1 MAMHKVTCP
10 LRTRNFAA
18 IHSQSGGNTAPLA
31 HPLATFEPAIP
42 HSRHPELTAVVRWQ
56 MRLIGGNPIISVLEL
71 AKMSVL
77 TRSAVLGVAVVFIAL
92 ALAACG
98 SEPTPAPAAAPA
110 ASGSSAPAS
119 APAAA
124 ESDTIKVGIL
134 HSLSGTMSI
143 SETAVHDAELLAIE
157 EINASGGVMGKQI
170 EVVIEDGASDWPT
183 FAEKGRKLLQEDEV
197 AVVFGGW
204 TSASR
209 KAMLPVFEANNGL
222 LFYPV
227 QYEGLETS
235 PNIFYTGATT
245 NQQIVPAIEYLL
257 SEGKAKFYLLG
268 SDYVFPRT
276 SNLIINKQLAA
287 AGIEAVGEEYTPL
300 GHTEYSTVITK
311 IKAAEPDVVFN
322 TLNGDSNVA
331 FFKQLKDAGITAE
344 DLPTVSVSVAEEEI
358 TGIGADNIAGHLV
371 AWNYFQTTQTPENEK
386 FVAAFKTKYGESRV
400 TDDPIEA
407 GYFGVYLWKAAVEK
421 AGTTEVA
428 AVKEAAKGIQF
439 AAPGGMVTIHNENQH
454 VSKTVRIG
462 TVRDDGQIDEI
473 WNSGS
478 PVAPDPYLD
487 TYEWAA
493 GLRDLAQ

>member
-1 MAMHKVTCP
+1 MSLLP
-10 LRTRNFAA
+10 LPKFLGSLRFL
-18 IHSQSGGNTAPLA
+18 SLSLVVSLGML
-31 HPLATFEPAIP
+31 
-42 HSRHPELTAVVRWQ
+42 LTV
-56 MRLIGGNPIISVLEL
+56 
-71 AKMSVL
+71 
-77 TRSAVLGVAVVFIAL
+77 
-92 ALAACG
+92 ACG
-98 SEPTPAPAAAPA
+98 SEAPTARPAPTAAPA
-110 ASGSSAPAS
+110 APVAEVAPA
-119 APAAA
+119 PEAAA
-124 ESDTIKVGIL
+124 AEESDTIKVGIL

-157 EINASGGVMGKQI
+157 EINAAGGVMGKQL

-183 FAEKGRKLLQEDEV
+183 FAEKARKLLQEDEV

-257 SEGKAKFYLLG
+257 QEGKTKFYLLG

-276 SNLIINKQLAA
+276 SNLIINKQLEA
-287 AGIEAVGEEYTPL
+287 AGLEAVGEEYTPL
-300 GHTEYSTVITK
+300 GHTEYSTVISK
-311 IKAAEPDVVFN
+311 IRAAEPDVVFN

-331 FFKQLKDAGITAE
+331 FFKQLKDAGISAE
-344 DLPTVSVSVAEEEI
+344 DLTTISVSVAEEEI
-358 TGIGADNIAGHLV
+358 TGIGADNITDHLV
-371 AWNYFQTTQTPENEK
+371 AWNYFQTTDTPENAK
-386 FVAAFKTKYGESRV
+386 FVEAFQAKYGANRV

-421 AGTTEVA
+421 AASTDVA
-428 AVKEAAKGIQF
+428 AVKEAAKGITF
-439 AAPGGMVTIHNENQH
+439 AAPGGTVTIHDENQH

-462 TVRDDGQIDEI
+462 KVRGDGQIDEI
-473 WNSGS
+473 WNSGA
-478 PVAPDPYLD
+478 PVVPDPYLD
-487 TYEWAA
+487 SYEWAA
-493 GLRDLAQ
+493 GLRELAQ